1 MKKIALI
8 GSTGSIGTQVINVA
22 LKYADKFEIIS
33 LSGGYNSRAF
43 LEQVNKLKPKVAC
56 FSGKLSNKE
65 INALPKETEY
75 FFGEDAYLNGII
87 EEADIVVVA
96 LVGFI
101 GVKAVLKAAS
111 MKKDIALSNK
121 ECLVVAGDLVMNSIK
136 DNGVRLS
143 PIDSEHSAVWQAL
156 NFGQIKDYNKI
167 ILTASGGALREIP
180 IEKLP
185 FVTAKEA
192 LKHPTW
198 NMGNKITID
207 CATMMN
213 KGFEVMEAMRL
224 FNATLDKID
233 VIIHPESIIHSMV
246 EFNDGSVL
254 AQMSYPT
261 MEVPIALSL
270 TYPERLTGVVKP
282 LDFAS
287 LKSLSFKAVDH
298 NRYPCFDLAL
308 DSAKKDGNYPCALNA
323 ANEIAVSEFLKGN
336 IAYNKIEQTIAC
348 VLDKTK
354 YVKITNYDLLLEQ
367 DLLAREMA
375 LKYIGE
381 HNA

>member
-56 FSGKLSNKE
+56 FSGKLTDEEKK
-65 INALPKETEY
+65 ALPKNTEY

-121 ECLVVAGDLVMNSIK
+121 ECLVVAGNLVMNSVK
-136 DNGVRLS
+136 ENGVRLS

-167 ILTASGGALREIP
+167 ILTASGGALRDVP

-185 FVTAKEA
+185 FVTAKDA

-224 FNATLDKID
+224 FNATVDKVD
-233 VIIHPESIIHSMV
+233 VIVHTESIIHSMV
-246 EFNDGSVL
+246 EFKDGSVL

-270 TYPERLTGVVKP
+270 TYPERLNGVVKS

-287 LKSLSFKAVDH
+287 LKSLSFKAIDH
-298 NRYPCFDLAL
+298 DRYPCFDLAIKC
-308 DSAKKDGNYPCALNA
+308 AEKDANYPCALNA
-323 ANEIAVSEFLKGN
+323 ANEIVVNEFLKGN
-336 IAYNKIEQTIAC
+336 IAYNKIEQTISY
-348 VLDKTK
+348 VLDRTK
-354 YVKITNYDLLLEQ
+354 KVEIDSYDVLLEQ
-367 DLLAREMA
+367 DLLARETA